1 MFLNRLTVRNQLVLV
16 ILIGG
21 ILILTAMSY
30 VLIRMHSDFAEH
42 QFMLRHERL
51 TALMANEM
59 APALHLGDG
68 RIIGKKVKAFVSTVE
83 ENLVVLRAFNLE
95 GEMVFEKLNSD
106 QAPDLNKMIMK
117 NIRTLKQGGEIRED
131 SPDNVVLLKPAFL
144 PGNEIG
150 GFIGVA
156 WSKRELTE
164 LRLELIRTALFFTLA
179 FLFIGGI
186 VIIFILH
193 HFITRP
199 VGDMVMMIDH
209 ESREIADANRKLA
222 SRTQRQSTSLVE
234 TAASMEQMSSI
245 VYSNANDAKNAS
257 TLVRSARETVDS
269 GRNELQETVIRTIET
284 NERSLSKLQ
293 TANTQVVEAMAA
305 ISENS
310 VKISGIINLIND
322 IAFQT
327 NLLALNASVEAA
339 RAGEHG
345 KGFAV
350 VATEV
355 RKLAHRSSKA
365 SSEIG
370 KLIELEMQS
379 IKNGREFV
387 DGSDLALN
395 SMQQETEEMLKTL
408 KDKSNESMEEILKA
422 VINFSEMMEN
432 IEVAS
437 TEHASGIS
445 QVNQAIADMDKLTQ
459 ENSLMVEQNAAA
471 SQNMT
476 LETELLRRMF
486 SSKKGGQMKG
496 SSSKTGGQFVEGS
509 AQDKIQGMT
518 AAALPDHNE
527 RDEKAPPQIEMP
539 EWEKKLD
546 KFKCNENINIP
557 YDFQSCLKS
566 HTS

>member
-83 ENLVVLRAFNLE
+83 ENLVVLRAFDME
-95 GEMVFEKLNSD
+95 GKMVYEKLNGD

-164 LRLELIRTALFFTLA
+164 LRLELIRTAIFFTLA

-496 SSSKTGGQFVEGS
+496 SSSITGGQFVEGS
-509 AQDKIQGMT
+509 AQDRIQGMT
-518 AAALPDHNE
+518 AAALPDHKE
-527 RDEKAPPQIEMP
+527 RDEKAAPQIEMP
-539 EWEKKLD
+539 EWERKLD
-546 KFKCNENINIP
+546 KFK
-557 YDFQSCLKS
+557 
-566 HTS
+566 

>member
-83 ENLVVLRAFNLE
+83 ENLVVLRAFDME
-95 GEMVFEKLNSD
+95 GKMVYEKLNGD

-164 LRLELIRTALFFTLA
+164 LRLELIRTAIFFTLA
-179 FLFIGGI
+179 FLFFGGI

-269 GRNELQETVIRTIET
+269 GRNELQDTVIRTIET

-293 TANTQVVEAMAA
+293 TANTKVVEAMSA

-379 IKNGREFV
+379 IKNGRDFV
-387 DGSDLALN
+387 EGSDLALN

-437 TEHASGIS
+437 TEHATGIS

-496 SSSKTGGQFVEGS
+496 SSSITGGQFVEGS

-527 RDEKAPPQIEMP
+527 RDEKAAPQIEMP

-546 KFKCNENINIP
+546 KFK
-557 YDFQSCLKS
+557 
-566 HTS
+566 

>member
-83 ENLVVLRAFNLE
+83 ENLVVLRAFDME
-95 GEMVFEKLNSD
+95 GEMVYEKLNGD

-164 LRLELIRTALFFTLA
+164 LRLELIRTAFLFTLA

-199 VGDMVMMIDH
+199 VGEMVMMIDH

-437 TEHASGIS
+437 TEHATGIS

-496 SSSKTGGQFVEGS
+496 SSSITGGQFVEGS
-509 AQDKIQGMT
+509 AQDRIQGMT
-518 AAALPDHNE
+518 ATALPDHNE
-527 RDEKAPPQIEMP
+527 RDEKAAPQIEMP
-539 EWEKKLD
+539 EWERKLD
-546 KFKCNENINIP
+546 KFK
-557 YDFQSCLKS
+557 
-566 HTS
+566 

>member
-83 ENLVVLRAFNLE
+83 ENLVVLRAFDME
-95 GEMVFEKLNSD
+95 GKMVYEKLNGD

-471 SQNMT
+471 SQNMAQ
-476 LETELLRRMF
+476 ETELLRRMF
-486 SSKKGGQMKG
+486 SSKQGGQMKG

-546 KFKCNENINIP
+546 KFK
-557 YDFQSCLKS
+557 
-566 HTS
+566 

>member
-83 ENLVVLRAFNLE
+83 ENLVVLRAFDME
-95 GEMVFEKLNSD
+95 GKMVYEKLNGD

-365 SSEIG
+365 SAEIG

-496 SSSKTGGQFVEGS
+496 SSSITGGQFVEGS
-509 AQDKIQGMT
+509 AQDRIQEMT
-518 AAALPDHNE
+518 TAALPDHNE
-527 RDEKAPPQIEMP
+527 RDEKAAPQIEMP
-539 EWEKKLD
+539 ELEKKHD
-546 KFKCNENINIP
+546 KFK
-557 YDFQSCLKS
+557 
-566 HTS
+566 

>member
-83 ENLVVLRAFNLE
+83 ENLVVLRAFDME
-95 GEMVFEKLNSD
+95 GEMVYEKLNGD

-164 LRLELIRTALFFTLA
+164 LRLELIRTAIFFTLA

-365 SSEIG
+365 SAEIG

-379 IKNGREFV
+379 IKNGRDFV

-437 TEHASGIS
+437 TEHATGIS

-496 SSSKTGGQFVEGS
+496 SSSITGGQFVEGS
-509 AQDKIQGMT
+509 AQDRIQGMT

-527 RDEKAPPQIEMP
+527 RDEKAAPQIEMP

-546 KFKCNENINIP
+546 KFK
-557 YDFQSCLKS
+557 
-566 HTS
+566 

>member
-83 ENLVVLRAFNLE
+83 ENLVVLRAFDME
-95 GEMVFEKLNSD
+95 GKMVYEKLNGD

-156 WSKRELTE
+156 WSKREMPE
-164 LRLELIRTALFFTLA
+164 LRLELIRTAIFYTIA
-179 FLFIGGI
+179 FLSIGGI

-293 TANTQVVEAMAA
+293 TANTKVVEAMSA

-422 VINFSEMMEN
+422 VINFSEMMEY

-437 TEHASGIS
+437 TEHANGIS

-459 ENSLMVEQNAAA
+459 ENSLMVEQNATA

-496 SSSKTGGQFVEGS
+496 SSSITGGQNVEES
-509 AQDKIQGMT
+509 AHDRNQGLT
-518 AAALPDHNE
+518 ATALPDHNE
-527 RDEKAPPQIEMP
+527 RDEKAAPQIEMP
-539 EWEKKLD
+539 EWERKLD
-546 KFKCNENINIP
+546 KFK
-557 YDFQSCLKS
+557 
-566 HTS
+566 

>member
-83 ENLVVLRAFNLE
+83 ENLVVLRAFDME
-95 GEMVFEKLNSD
+95 GEMVYEKLNGD

-164 LRLELIRTALFFTLA
+164 LRLELIRTAIFFTLA

-459 ENSLMVEQNAAA
+459 ENSLMVEQNATA

-496 SSSKTGGQFVEGS
+496 SSRISGGQLVEGS
-509 AQDKIQGMT
+509 AQDRIQGMT
-518 AAALPDHNE
+518 ATALPDQYE
-527 RDEKAPPQIEMP
+527 RDEKATPQIEMP
-539 EWEKKLD
+539 EWERKLD
-546 KFKCNENINIP
+546 KFK
-557 YDFQSCLKS
+557 
-566 HTS
+566 

>member
-1 MFLNRLTVRNQLVLV
+1 MFLRRFTIRNQMVLV
-16 ILIGG
+16 IIIGA
-21 ILILTAMSY
+21 ILSLPTMAY
-30 VLIRMHSDFAEH
+30 VLIRMHSNFAEH
-42 QFMLRHERL
+42 QFILRHDRL
-51 TALMANEM
+51 TTLMASEM
-59 APALHLGDG
+59 APALHLSDG

-83 ENLVVLRAFNLE
+83 ENLIILKAYNLE
-95 GEMVFEKLNSD
+95 GDEVFEKRNRE
-106 QAPDLNKMIMK
+106 QAPDLNMK
-117 NIRTLKQGGEIRED
+117 IKNQLRKLKQGEEFRED
-131 SPDNVVLLKPAFL
+131 FQETVVLLKPAFL
-144 PGNEIG
+144 PGDEIG

-156 WSKRELTE
+156 WSKRELSE
-164 LRLELIRTALFFTLA
+164 LRWELIRTALLITVA

-186 VIIFILH
+186 IILFILH

-199 VGDMVMMIDH
+199 VGEMVMMIDH

-437 TEHASGIS
+437 TEHATGIS

-496 SSSKTGGQFVEGS
+496 SSRISGGQLVEGS
-509 AQDKIQGMT
+509 AQDRIQGMT
-518 AAALPDHNE
+518 AAALPDQYE
-527 RDEKAPPQIEMP
+527 RDEKATPQIEMP
-539 EWEKKLD
+539 EWERKLD
-546 KFKCNENINIP
+546 KFK
-557 YDFQSCLKS
+557 
-566 HTS
+566 

>member
-83 ENLVVLRAFNLE
+83 ENLVVLRAFDME
-95 GEMVFEKLNSD
+95 GEMVYEKLNGD

-379 IKNGREFV
+379 IKNGRDFV

-496 SSSKTGGQFVEGS
+496 SSSITGGQFVEGS
-509 AQDKIQGMT
+509 AQDRIQEMT
-518 AAALPDHNE
+518 TAALPDHNE
-527 RDEKAPPQIEMP
+527 RDEKAAPQIEMP
-539 EWEKKLD
+539 ELEKKHD
-546 KFKCNENINIP
+546 KFK
-557 YDFQSCLKS
+557 
-566 HTS
+566 

>member
-30 VLIRMHSDFAEH
+30 VLIRMHSDFAEY

-83 ENLVVLRAFNLE
+83 ENLVVLRAFDME
-95 GEMVFEKLNSD
+95 GEMVYEKLNGD

-379 IKNGREFV
+379 IKNGRDFV

-486 SSKKGGQMKG
+486 SSKQGGQMKG

-509 AQDKIQGMT
+509 AQDRIQGMT
-518 AAALPDHNE
+518 AAALPDHKE
-527 RDEKAPPQIEMP
+527 RDEKAAPQIEMP
-539 EWEKKLD
+539 EWEKKLEN
-546 KFKCNENINIP
+546 FK
-557 YDFQSCLKS
+557 
-566 HTS
+566 

>member
-1 MFLNRLTVRNQLVLV
+1 MFINRLTIRNQLVLV

-106 QAPDLNKMIMK
+106 QVPDLNKMIMK

-131 SPDNVVLLKPAFL
+131 SPNNVVLLKPAFL

-164 LRLELIRTALFFTLA
+164 LRLELIRTAISFTIA

-486 SSKKGGQMKG
+486 SSKQGGQMKG
-496 SSSKTGGQFVEGS
+496 SSSITGGQLVEGS
-509 AQDKIQGMT
+509 AQDRIQEMT
-518 AAALPDHNE
+518 AAALPDHKE
-527 RDEKAPPQIEMP
+527 RDEKAAPQIEMP
-539 EWEKKLD
+539 EWEKKLEN
-546 KFKCNENINIP
+546 FK
-557 YDFQSCLKS
+557 
-566 HTS
+566 

>member
-106 QAPDLNKMIMK
+106 QVPDLNKMIMK

-164 LRLELIRTALFFTLA
+164 LRLELIRTAIFFTLA

-245 VYSNANDAKNAS
+245 VFSNANDAKNAS

-293 TANTQVVEAMAA
+293 TANTQVVEAMSA

-486 SSKKGGQMKG
+486 SSKKGGQVKG
-496 SSSKTGGQFVEGS
+496 SSSITEGQLVEGS
-509 AQDKIQGMT
+509 AQDRIQGMT
-518 AAALPDHNE
+518 APSLPDHNE
-527 RDEKAPPQIEMP
+527 RDEKAAPQIEMP
-539 EWEKKLD
+539 ELERKLD
-546 KFKCNENINIP
+546 KFK
-557 YDFQSCLKS
+557 
-566 HTS
+566 

>member
-83 ENLVVLRAFNLE
+83 ENLVVLRAFDME
-95 GEMVFEKLNSD
+95 GKMVYEKLNGD

-486 SSKKGGQMKG
+486 SSKQGGQMKG
-496 SSSKTGGQFVEGS
+496 SSSITGGQLVEGS
-509 AQDKIQGMT
+509 AQDRIQEMT
-518 AAALPDHNE
+518 AAALPDHKE

-546 KFKCNENINIP
+546 KFK
-557 YDFQSCLKS
+557 
-566 HTS
+566 

>member
-83 ENLVVLRAFNLE
+83 ENLVVLRAFDME
-95 GEMVFEKLNSD
+95 GEMVYEKLNGD

-164 LRLELIRTALFFTLA
+164 LRLELIRTAISFTIA

-486 SSKKGGQMKG
+486 SSKQGGQMKG
-496 SSSKTGGQFVEGS
+496 SSSITGGQLVEGS
-509 AQDKIQGMT
+509 AQDRIQGMT
-518 AAALPDHNE
+518 AAALPDHKE
-527 RDEKAPPQIEMP
+527 RDEKAAPQIEMP
-539 EWEKKLD
+539 EWERKLD
-546 KFKCNENINIP
+546 KFK
-557 YDFQSCLKS
+557 
-566 HTS
+566 

>member
-83 ENLVVLRAFNLE
+83 ENLVVLRAFDME
-95 GEMVFEKLNSD
+95 GEMVYEKLNDD

-387 DGSDLALN
+387 DGSNLALN

-437 TEHASGIS
+437 TEHATGIS

-459 ENSLMVEQNAAA
+459 ENSLMVEQNATA

-496 SSSKTGGQFVEGS
+496 SSSITGGQFVEGS
-509 AQDKIQGMT
+509 AQDRIQGMT
-518 AAALPDHNE
+518 ATALPDQYE
-527 RDEKAPPQIEMP
+527 RDEKAAPQIEMP
-539 EWEKKLD
+539 EWERKLD
-546 KFKCNENINIP
+546 KFK
-557 YDFQSCLKS
+557 
-566 HTS
+566 

>member
-1 MFLNRLTVRNQLVLV
+1 MFLNRLTIRNQLVLV

-83 ENLVVLRAFNLE
+83 ENLVVLRAFDME
-95 GEMVFEKLNSD
+95 GEMVYEKLNDD
-106 QAPDLNKMIMK
+106 QAPDLNKMIKK

-164 LRLELIRTALFFTLA
+164 LRLELIRTAIFFTLA

-293 TANTQVVEAMAA
+293 TANTKVVEAMSA

-370 KLIELEMQS
+370 ELIELEMKS

-437 TEHASGIS
+437 TEHATGIS

-496 SSSKTGGQFVEGS
+496 SSSITGGQFVEGS
-509 AQDKIQGMT
+509 AQDRIQEMT
-518 AAALPDHNE
+518 TAALPDHNE
-527 RDEKAPPQIEMP
+527 RDEKAAPQIEMP
-539 EWEKKLD
+539 ELEKKHD
-546 KFKCNENINIP
+546 KFK
-557 YDFQSCLKS
+557 
-566 HTS
+566 

>member
-106 QAPDLNKMIMK
+106 QVPDLNKMIMK

-164 LRLELIRTALFFTLA
+164 LRLELIRTAIFFTLA

-245 VYSNANDAKNAS
+245 VFSNANDAKNAS

-293 TANTQVVEAMAA
+293 TANTQVVEAMSA

-445 QVNQAIADMDKLTQ
+445 QVNQAIADMEKLTQ

-471 SQNMT
+471 SQNMA
-476 LETELLRRMF
+476 LETELLRKMF
-486 SSKKGGQMKG
+486 SSKQEGQMKG
-496 SSSKTGGQFVEGS
+496 SSSITGGQLVEGS

-546 KFKCNENINIP
+546 KFK
-557 YDFQSCLKS
+557 
-566 HTS
+566 

>member
-83 ENLVVLRAFNLE
+83 ENLVVLRAFDME
-95 GEMVFEKLNSD
+95 GEMVYEKLNGD

-164 LRLELIRTALFFTLA
+164 LRLELIRTAIFFTLA

-365 SSEIG
+365 SAEIG

-379 IKNGREFV
+379 IKNGRDFV

-437 TEHASGIS
+437 TEHATGIS

-459 ENSLMVEQNAAA
+459 ENSLMVEQNATA

-486 SSKKGGQMKG
+486 SSKKGGQMKK
-496 SSSKTGGQFVEGS
+496 SSSITGGQFVEGS
-509 AQDKIQGMT
+509 AQDRIQEMT
-518 AAALPDHNE
+518 TAALPDHKE
-527 RDEKAPPQIEMP
+527 RDEKAAPQIEMP
-539 EWEKKLD
+539 ELEKKLEN
-546 KFKCNENINIP
+546 FK
-557 YDFQSCLKS
+557 
-566 HTS
+566 

>member
-83 ENLVVLRAFNLE
+83 ENLVVLRAFDME
-95 GEMVFEKLNSD
+95 GEMVYEKLNGD

-437 TEHASGIS
+437 TEHATGIS

-486 SSKKGGQMKG
+486 SSKQGGQMKG
-496 SSSKTGGQFVEGS
+496 SSSITGGQLVEGS
-509 AQDKIQGMT
+509 AQDRIQGMT
-518 AAALPDHNE
+518 AASLPDHNE
-527 RDEKAPPQIEMP
+527 RDEKAAPQIEMP
-539 EWEKKLD
+539 EWERKLD
-546 KFKCNENINIP
+546 KFK
-557 YDFQSCLKS
+557 
-566 HTS
+566 

>member
-83 ENLVVLRAFNLE
+83 ENLVVLRAFDME
-95 GEMVFEKLNSD
+95 GKMVYEKLNGD

-164 LRLELIRTALFFTLA
+164 LRLELIRTAIFFTLA

-365 SSEIG
+365 SAEIG

-486 SSKKGGQMKG
+486 SSKQGGQMKG

-546 KFKCNENINIP
+546 KFK
-557 YDFQSCLKS
+557 
-566 HTS
+566 

>member
-106 QAPDLNKMIMK
+106 QVPDLNKMIMK

-486 SSKKGGQMKG
+486 SSKQGGQMKG
-496 SSSKTGGQFVEGS
+496 SSSITGGQLVEGS

-518 AAALPDHNE
+518 AAALPDHKE
-527 RDEKAPPQIEMP
+527 RDEKAAPQIEMP
-539 EWEKKLD
+539 EWERKLD
-546 KFKCNENINIP
+546 KFK
-557 YDFQSCLKS
+557 
-566 HTS
+566 

>member
-83 ENLVVLRAFNLE
+83 ENLVVLRAFDME
-95 GEMVFEKLNSD
+95 GEMVYEKLNGD

-164 LRLELIRTALFFTLA
+164 LRLELIRTAIFFTIA
-179 FLFIGGI
+179 FLIIGGI

-445 QVNQAIADMDKLTQ
+445 QVNQAIADMEKLTQ

-471 SQNMT
+471 SQNMA
-476 LETELLRRMF
+476 LETELLRKMF
-486 SSKKGGQMKG
+486 SSKQEGQMKG
-496 SSSKTGGQFVEGS
+496 SSSITGGQLVEGS
-509 AQDKIQGMT
+509 AQDRIQEMT
-518 AAALPDHNE
+518 AAALPDHKE
-527 RDEKAPPQIEMP
+527 RDEKAAPQIELP
-539 EWEKKLD
+539 EWEKKLAN
-546 KFKCNENINIP
+546 FK
-557 YDFQSCLKS
+557 
-566 HTS
+566 

>member
-106 QAPDLNKMIMK
+106 QVPDLNKMIMK

-164 LRLELIRTALFFTLA
+164 LRLELIRTAIFFTLA

-496 SSSKTGGQFVEGS
+496 SSSITGGQFVEGS
-509 AQDKIQGMT
+509 AQDRIQGMT
-518 AAALPDHNE
+518 AAALPDHKE
-527 RDEKAPPQIEMP
+527 RDEKAAPQIEMP
-539 EWEKKLD
+539 EWEKKLEN
-546 KFKCNENINIP
+546 FK
-557 YDFQSCLKS
+557 
-566 HTS
+566 

>member
-83 ENLVVLRAFNLE
+83 ENLVVLRAFDME
-95 GEMVFEKLNSD
+95 GEMVYEKLNGD

-164 LRLELIRTALFFTLA
+164 LRLELIRTAILFTLA

-437 TEHASGIS
+437 TEHATGIS

-496 SSSKTGGQFVEGS
+496 SSSITGGQFVEGS
-509 AQDKIQGMT
+509 AQDRIQGMT
-518 AAALPDHNE
+518 ATALPDQYE
-527 RDEKAPPQIEMP
+527 RDEKAAPQIEMP

-546 KFKCNENINIP
+546 KFK
-557 YDFQSCLKS
+557 
-566 HTS
+566 

>member
-83 ENLVVLRAFNLE
+83 ENLVVLRAFDME
-95 GEMVFEKLNSD
+95 GKMVYEKLNGD

-164 LRLELIRTALFFTLA
+164 LRLELIRTAIFFTLA
-179 FLFIGGI
+179 FLIIGGI

-437 TEHASGIS
+437 TEHATGIS

-496 SSSKTGGQFVEGS
+496 SSSITGGQLVEGS
-509 AQDKIQGMT
+509 AQDRIQGMT

-527 RDEKAPPQIEMP
+527 RDEKAAPQIEMP
-539 EWEKKLD
+539 EWERKLD
-546 KFKCNENINIP
+546 KFK
-557 YDFQSCLKS
+557 
-566 HTS
+566 